1 MKIKFYVYF
10 LHKEQWEESHFNL
23 GSKWK
28 TDFNLSVH

>member
-1 MKIKFYVYF
+1 MKMKLYVYF
-10 LHKEQWEESHFNL
+10 LHKEQREESYLNL